1 MVIAGLVIALGEIV
15 DDAIIDVE
23 NIGRRLR
30 PQPRGRTAPPRAF
43 GVVLAA
49 SLEVRTAVVFASLIV
64 MLVFL
69 PIFFLDGVSGHLLP
83 PAGHRL
89 RPGDRR
95 LAAGRRSPSRRRCA

>member
-30 PQPRGRTAPPRAF
+30 LNRAAAAIRSSAF
-43 GVVLAA
+43 AVVLAPRWKCA
-49 SLEVRTAVVFASLIV
+49 ARWCSPRLIV

-69 PIFFLDGVSGHLLP
+69 PVFFLGGVAGDVLP
-83 PAGHRL
+83 AAGAGL
-89 RPGDRR
+89 CAGDRR
-95 LAAGRRSPSRRRCA
+95 RCWWR